1 MIFLF
6 FFSVNKE
13 KEAKRKTFY
22 LRSAGK
28 GPIKVFF

>member
-6 FFSVNKE
+6 FFFANRE
-13 KEAKRKTFY
+13 KEAKRKTPY
-22 LRSAGK
+22 PRSAGK